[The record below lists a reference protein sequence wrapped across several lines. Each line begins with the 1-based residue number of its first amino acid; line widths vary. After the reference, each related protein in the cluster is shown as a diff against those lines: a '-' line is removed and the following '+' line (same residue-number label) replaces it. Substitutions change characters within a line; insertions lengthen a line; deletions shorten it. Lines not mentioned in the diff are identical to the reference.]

1 MLNFRKSL
9 LIPVVT
15 VSLVACSNTP
25 ETQISPTS
33 TTAPVV
39 SSVSPSPENSPS
51 PQNTVAINTNTSTA
65 GKKLFSQDLQLVEPL
80 RSGKIGET
88 IKIPVVVKNTSNFV
102 WDSGSTNPV
111 NFSYNWFD
119 TKGNKVVFNGTRT
132 PLTKP
137 LAPQDSEKLTTVIKF
152 PDRPGNYILA
162 LTMVQEGVNWFNDA
176 GAQTPKIPVTVT
188 SE

>member
-1 MLNFRKSL
+1 MLNFRKTL

-15 VSLVACSNTP
+15 VSLVACSTTP
-25 ETQISPTS
+25 ETQTSPTS
-33 TTAPVV
+33 TAAPVV
-39 SSVSPSPENSPS
+39 SSVSPS
-51 PQNTVAINTNTSTA
+51 PQNTVAINTNTSNA

-80 RSGKIGET
+80 KSGKIGET

-119 TKGNKVVFNGTRT
+119 TNGNRVVFNGTRT

-176 GAQTPKIPVTVT
+176 GAQTPKIPVTIT